1 MPTTN
6 KLNRRKILAMAAAG
20 TAGGLAGCFGGDDNG
35 PDDGF
40 RPIEASEIPPDGT
53 EGSVNSWHI
62 FNGWMEAI
70 TDSFEDE
77 YELSINHA
85 FHASPQP
92 VRAELNQG
100 NDEIDVS
107 FGLPNILEE
116 GLQDDN
122 DWFEPLPTDIM
133 DGWDSN
139 LEETKELDEEHFTND
154 DGDVV
159 AISYSTDWAPALVY
173 NTDYFDEPPDSWD
186 IFWEEDLA
194 GDIALSQLHTY
205 PCRIGALYTGQ
216 DPTDPDDFEEIE
228 EVLAQ
233 QRDLNQTYWGDFSMA
248 QEMMSREDIV
258 ATVNTPGRASLSR
271 FVDDAPVD
279 WTIPQEGS
287 VRDYGQMF
295 IPKGAPNP
303 RGGLAFLDWA
313 LRPENQVRLFTEHA
327 TVPTI
332 SAFDDYAE
340 EMDLPQEQIDFIDD
354 SDRVPDDAPDYNNI
368 EESAEVDAEYADLW
382 TRVMGS

>member
-1 MPTTN
+1 MLTTD
-6 KLNRRKILAMAAAG
+6 KPNRRKILAMTAAG
-20 TAGGLAGCFGGDDNG
+20 AAGGLAGCLGGDNNG
-35 PDDGF
+35 PNDGF

-77 YELSINHA
+77 YGLSVNHA

-100 NDEIDVS
+100 NSEIDVS
-107 FGLPNILEE
+107 FGLPNILQE

-122 DWFEPLPTDIM
+122 NWFEPLPTEIM
-133 DGWDSN
+133 DGWESN
-139 LEETKELDEEHFTND
+139 LEEVKELDEEHFTND

-159 AISYSTDWAPALVY
+159 AISYSSDWAPALVY

-205 PCRIGALYTGQ
+205 PCRIAALYTGQ

-228 EVLAQ
+228 EVLVQ

-271 FVDDAPVD
+271 FQDDAPVD

-287 VRDYGQMF
+287 VLDYGQMF
-295 IPKGAPNP
+295 IPTGAPNP
-303 RGGLAFLDWA
+303 RGALAFLDWA

-327 TVPTI
+327 TAPTI

-340 EMDLPQEQIDFIDD
+340 ELDLSQEQIDFIDD
-354 SDRVPDDAPDYNNI
+354 SDRVPDDIPDYNNI
-368 EESAEVDAEYADLW
+368 EESAEVNAEYADLW
-382 TRVMGS
+382 TRVMGA